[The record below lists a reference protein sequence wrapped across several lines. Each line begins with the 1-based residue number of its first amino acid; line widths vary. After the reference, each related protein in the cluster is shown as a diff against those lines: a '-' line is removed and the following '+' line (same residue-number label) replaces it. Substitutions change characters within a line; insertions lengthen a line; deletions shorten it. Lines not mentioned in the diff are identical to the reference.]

1 MRGIVL
7 NDPERNFLLF
17 LGTAQRAVVE
27 IYTKYLEF
35 LGIIY
40 LVHGQRFPPK
50 TNISYTLIRTRTRT
64 YVCVLKGKC

>member
-1 MRGIVL
+1 MDAVGTQVTFVREIVL

-27 IYTKYLEF
+27 INTKYLEF

-40 LVHGQRFPPK
+40 LVHRQRFP
-50 TNISYTLIRTRTRT
+50 
-64 YVCVLKGKC
+64 

>member
-1 MRGIVL
+1 MDAVGTQVTFVRGIIL

-27 IYTKYLEF
+27 INTKYLEF

-40 LVHGQRFPPK
+40 LVHRQRFSK
-50 TNISYTLIRTRTRT
+50 N
-64 YVCVLKGKC
+64 